1 MSLKFG
7 QRLSVEERRA
17 EVSRR
22 ATQGESLRFMAN
34 ELAVSVATIRKDLTA
49 VRDEWRESAKAA
61 AGERVASQLATLE
74 TIRREAFAAFERSK
88 AEEIET
94 VTVIEYEV
102 TPGADGK
109 PGTRKP
115 VAQRT
120 TRYVRQRLPDAKY
133 LDTVLRTMEREA
145 KLLGLDK
152 ATGKTTII
160 NNGSGPVIAIDVA
173 KMSDAELEMLDRV
186 ASVGVIEHKP
196 PADAE
201 GGGVESPV

>member
-1 MSLKFG
+1 
-7 QRLSVEERRA
+7 
-17 EVSRR
+17 
-22 ATQGESLRFMAN
+22 
-34 ELAVSVATIRKDLTA
+34 
-49 VRDEWRESAKAA
+49 
-61 AGERVASQLATLE
+61 
-74 TIRREAFAAFERSK
+74 
-88 AEEIET
+88 
-94 VTVIEYEV
+94 
-102 TPGADGK
+102 
-109 PGTRKP
+109 
-115 VAQRT
+115 
-120 TRYVRQRLPDAKY
+120 
-133 LDTVLRTMEREA
+133 MEREA